1 MTDQT
6 VVQYLGF
13 QSKAQVREYAFTV
26 REVSREPLEYT
37 LSITNEAF
45 VSHRVRYQDAPGICL
60 LRLHREL
67 AASGNR
73 PAETHF
79 CVSDTELA
87 DYEHGHRQKPTIG
100 FRKNRED

>member
-1 MTDQT
+1 MIDQT

-60 LRLHREL
+60 SRLHREL
-67 AASGNR
+67 AASANH

-87 DYEHGHRQKPTIG
+87 DYEHGHRQKPTVG

>member
-1 MTDQT
+1 MIDRA

-26 REVSREPLEYT
+26 REVSCEPLEYT
-37 LSITNEAF
+37 LSISNEAF
-45 VSHRVRYQDAPGICL
+45 ESHRVRYQDAPGICL

-67 AASGNR
+67 AASANR
-73 PAETHF
+73 PVATHF
-79 CVSDTELA
+79 CVSDSELA
-87 DYEHGHRQKPTIG
+87 DYELGHRQKPTVG